1 MAHIFPITHSAE
13 ELGRT
18 AQYSARELA
27 KLLRISTRSLQH
39 QFRLSYGQ
47 TPQAWLNQKRLVDA
61 KALLVTG
68 LSVKQVAASLSFK
81 QCSHFCRQFKE
92 AFGITPLEFARRSQ
106 ADASAASRF
115 APIAA
120 SASRASGDIFAAG

>member
-18 AQYSARELA
+18 AEYSARKLA
-27 KLLRISTRSLQH
+27 KLLRISTRCLQL

-47 TPQAWLNQKRLVDA
+47 TPQAWLNRKRLLDA

-92 AFGITPLEFARRSQ
+92 AFGITPLEFARQSY
-106 ADASAASRF
+106 ADASAAGGF
-115 APIAA
+115 VPIAPPA
-120 SASRASGDIFAAG
+120 HRGNGDTFAVR